1 MADLLRYAVDVG
13 CLWSDKLVLTT
24 LMSDLCI
31 SSICGMKAIIKYLSK
46 SHPILMWTML
56 YLKEILGNVGMVLY
70 WVILKGDVG
79 NVGHGCHTHIY
90 MHDVYLHMPY
100 ANSVID

>member
-1 MADLLRYAVDVG
+1 VQ
-13 CLWSDKLVLTT
+13 TT
-24 LMSDLCI
+24 LTSDLCI

-70 WVILKGDVG
+70 RVMLKLKGDVG
-79 NVGHGCHTHIY
+79 NVEHRGNTHIY
-90 MHDVYLHMPY
+90 MHGVCISTCLLQIPCLIRCSDQMKM
-100 ANSVID
+100 